1 MFDEPDILP
10 DKIPTDVQQRR
21 QERLAATKGRKISR
35 RDLLKVNVQSTCCD
49 ILDYVL
55 VRVPPPAAGLPRP
68 RFSLYLS
75 SQLQYGVVLVY
86 HRQCDFLLEDTQ
98 GAIDKLHRL
107 SQKPNIDLMDQDTR
121 QSYMIP
127 DALALLDETEWA
139 RDPFFGVMDTE
150 YGLPSP
156 SSLIQMAQRMEE
168 AFPERASLTREP
180 TPPSDGITASQES
193 ITLTERE
200 PVTLPEPE
208 FEGEELQESGIIDLL
223 LEQPDYF
230 PEAEQFGEEE
240 RQQETERQG
249 EQIENEPEEVREPE
263 VPEERMQIEIEAEAE
278 AEEVREPEVP
288 EEREQE
294 RAVLEREITP
304 SVSLDLEQIT
314 GVSSR
319 DVVLLPEED
328 LGLPM
333 EMPVLEEREK
343 TPEPVLL
350 PIPSPPL
357 GVEEENGI
365 EPRRDEGLAAVS
377 PEYPEVQRKRRRQ
390 LLFIDKDTQIS
401 QEEMRAQIND
411 AETETR
417 ALADVLVK
425 LPVKQTDPKKLLG
438 NPCMSLPPEILA
450 LWKQAAVT
458 KPILPSRRHWS
469 VPEAEIPEREEQRD
483 EPREVEQERELSS
496 KEIPREMVESGLFQ
510 QETPASSGVLE
521 TTDRD
526 FSPIETPEIRRSPA
540 PPVPYTLED
549 IPEERI
555 PEMEQITMDIDET
568 RPLAPSEA
576 SVTFHSLLPPQASRR
591 VVAQHFWR
599 LLERTVAKQVTVQ
612 QDESYGDII
621 ISQIQPLID

>member
-1 MFDEPDILP
+1 MFFYPNVLNHRTGCFATIW
-10 DKIPTDVQQRR
+10 
-21 QERLAATKGRKISR
+21 LAATKGRKISR
-35 RDLLKVNVQSTCCD
+35 RDLLKVNVQRTCCD

-86 HRQCDFLLEDTQ
+86 HRQCDFLLDPKRNESPLFKVLLLTF
-98 GAIDKLHRL
+98 
-107 SQKPNIDLMDQDTR
+107 R
-121 QSYMIP
+121 QSHMMP

-139 RDPFFGVMDTE
+139 RDPFFGVMDTG

-168 AFPERASLTREP
+168 ALPERASPTREP

-200 PVTLPEPE
+200 PVTLREPE

-230 PEAEQFGEEE
+230 PEGEEE
-240 RQQETERQG
+240 RQQEIERQG
-249 EQIENEPEEVREPE
+249 EQIEKEP
-263 VPEERMQIEIEAEAE
+263 
-278 AEEVREPEVP
+278 EEVREPEVP

-294 RAVLEREITP
+294 RAALERDITP
-304 SVSLDLEQIT
+304 SVSLDMEQIT

-319 DVVLLPEED
+319 DVFLLPEED

-357 GVEEENGI
+357 GEEEENGM

-377 PEYPEVQRKRRRQ
+377 PEFPEVRRKRRRQ

-411 AETETR
+411 VETETR

-450 LWKQAAVT
+450 LWKQAAVI
-458 KPILPSRRHWS
+458 KPILPSRRRWA
-469 VPEAEIPEREEQRD
+469 VPEAEIPEREEQRE

-496 KEIPREMVESGLFQ
+496 KEIPREMVESDLFQ
-510 QETPASSGVLE
+510 QETPASSVVLE
-521 TTDRD
+521 TTDKD
-526 FSPIETPEIRRSPA
+526 FSPIETPEIRR
-540 PPVPYTLED
+540 
-549 IPEERI
+549 
-555 PEMEQITMDIDET
+555 
-568 RPLAPSEA
+568 
-576 SVTFHSLLPPQASRR
+576 
-591 VVAQHFWR
+591 
-599 LLERTVAKQVTVQ
+599 
-612 QDESYGDII
+612 
-621 ISQIQPLID
+621 

>member
-1 MFDEPDILP
+1 
-10 DKIPTDVQQRR
+10 
-21 QERLAATKGRKISR
+21 
-35 RDLLKVNVQSTCCD
+35 
-49 ILDYVL
+49 
-55 VRVPPPAAGLPRP
+55 
-68 RFSLYLS
+68 
-75 SQLQYGVVLVY
+75 
-86 HRQCDFLLEDTQ
+86 
-98 GAIDKLHRL
+98 
-107 SQKPNIDLMDQDTR
+107 MDQDTR
-121 QSYMIP
+121 QSHMIP

-139 RDPFFGVMDTE
+139 RDPFFGVMDTG

-156 SSLIQMAQRMEE
+156 SSLIQLAQRMEE
-168 AFPERASLTREP
+168 VLPERASPTREP

-230 PEAEQFGEEE
+230 PEGEEE

-249 EQIENEPEEVREPE
+249 EQIEKEPEEVREPE
-263 VPEERMQIEIEAEAE
+263 VPEERMQIKIEAEK
-278 AEEVREPEVP
+278 VREPEVP

-319 DVVLLPEED
+319 DVVLLPEDD

-343 TPEPVLL
+343 TPEPVHL

-357 GVEEENGI
+357 GEEEENGI
-365 EPRRDEGLAAVS
+365 EPRRDEGVRERSPSLELAAVS

-411 AETETR
+411 VETETR

-458 KPILPSRRHWS
+458 KPILPSRRRWS
-469 VPEAEIPEREEQRD
+469 VPEAEIPEREEQRE

-496 KEIPREMVESGLFQ
+496 KEIPREMVESGLFL

-526 FSPIETPEIRRSPA
+526 FSPIETPEIRRSPVL
-540 PPVPYTLED
+540 PVPYTLED

-599 LLERTVAKQVTVQ
+599 LLERTAAKQVTVQ
-612 QDESYGDII
+612 QDEPYGDII

>member
-1 MFDEPDILP
+1 ML
-10 DKIPTDVQQRR
+10 KIYIM
-21 QERLAATKGRKISR
+21 EELLAATKGRKISR
-35 RDLLKVNVQSTCCD
+35 RDLLKVNVQRTCCD

-107 SQKPNIDLMDQDTR
+107 SQKPNIDLMDKDTR
-121 QSYMIP
+121 QSHMMP

-139 RDPFFGVMDTE
+139 RDPFFGVMDTG

-168 AFPERASLTREP
+168 ALPERASPTREP

-200 PVTLPEPE
+200 PVTLREPE

-230 PEAEQFGEEE
+230 PEGEEE
-240 RQQETERQG
+240 RQQEIERQG
-249 EQIENEPEEVREPE
+249 EQIEKEP
-263 VPEERMQIEIEAEAE
+263 
-278 AEEVREPEVP
+278 EEVREPEVP

-294 RAVLEREITP
+294 RAALERDITP
-304 SVSLDLEQIT
+304 SVSLDMEQIT

-319 DVVLLPEED
+319 DVFLLPEED

-357 GVEEENGI
+357 GEEEENGM
-365 EPRRDEGLAAVS
+365 EPRRDEGVRERSPSLELAAVS
-377 PEYPEVQRKRRRQ
+377 PEFPEVRRKRRRQ

-411 AETETR
+411 VETETR

-450 LWKQAAVT
+450 LWKQAAVI
-458 KPILPSRRHWS
+458 KPILPSRRRWA
-469 VPEAEIPEREEQRD
+469 VPEAEIPEREEQRE

-496 KEIPREMVESGLFQ
+496 KEIPREMVESDLFQ
-510 QETPASSGVLE
+510 QETPASSVVLE
-521 TTDRD
+521 TTDKD
-526 FSPIETPEIRRSPA
+526 FSPIETPEIRRSPV
-540 PPVPYTLED
+540 PPVQYTLED

-576 SVTFHSLLPPQASRR
+576 LVTFRSLLPPQASRR

-599 LLERTVAKQVTVQ
+599 LLERIVAKQVTVQ
-612 QDESYGDII
+612 QDEPYGDII
-621 ISQIQPLID
+621 ISQEQPLID